1 MKAPFG
7 IEPVVW
13 LLSALLVF
21 FTASLFCAEWWFKS
35 DAQFFQ
41 VIAAAFGGMSG
52 ALLTKIKVDSP
63 PTPPQAPQVP
73 HLPQLPQVPQVTELV
88 KNGQEEKP

>member
-13 LLSALLVF
+13 LLAALLIF
-21 FTASLFCAEWWFKS
+21 FTGALFCSEWWFKS

-41 VIAAAFGGMSG
+41 VMAAAFGGMSG
-52 ALLTKIKVDSP
+52 ALLTKIKVDAP
-63 PTPPQAPQVP
+63 PTPPQAPQVLEP
-73 HLPQLPQVPQVTELV
+73 APDL
-88 KNGQEEKP
+88 GQ